1 MSDQGRSV
9 AAWEALFRAQVAVMR
24 RLGADFPHDDISFNE
39 YDVMFTLTRAV
50 GRALRLRDLT
60 QAVLLTQPSVSRLVD
75 RLAARGLVEKLPD
88 ATDARGTVI
97 RLTDAGRDAFYAVAR
112 IHGASIERIVGD
124 ALSPHELDELTRL
137 TTKLRANLPRA

>member
-1 MSDQGRSV
+1 MSDPARSV

-24 RLGADFPHDDISFNE
+24 RLGADFPQGGLSFNE

-75 RLAARGLVEKLPD
+75 RLAARGLVEKLAD
-88 ATDARGTVI
+88 ETDARGTVI
-97 RLTDAGRDAFYAVAR
+97 RLTDSGRDAFHVAAHV
-112 IHGASIERIVGD
+112 HGASIDRIVGD
-124 ALSPHELDELTRL
+124 ALSPAELEQLTRL
-137 TTKLRANLPRA
+137 TTKLRANLPPA